1 MARKCSGGPAPG
13 PLPMLGPTCSARE
26 VLKPAPA
33 QLVKARGPVC
43 RLRSWGLGVGPAR
56 AWGGLCRDV
65 GWASVSFLCRGGLC
79 PLEYCYGN
87 LRRSSGSLLGLPVR
101 WGAGR
106 TEPSAPV
113 VWGNQGQGW
122 EGLSGCPSL
131 CPPHPPATPP
141 PILSEPCR
149 AMADGFLGIGCSGK
163 GRQEPAGQARC

>member
-1 MARKCSGGPAPG
+1 MGGRKGALGQADPLARLEEEEQGGPLWPGSAPGDPAPG
-13 PLPMLGPTCSARE
+13 PLPILGPRLQCAGSVE
-26 VLKPAPA
+26 DAPA
-33 QLVKARGPVC
+33 ALVKACGPVC

-79 PLEYCYGN
+79 PLEYCCGH
-87 LRRSSGSLLGLPVR
+87 LRRSSRSLLGLPVR

-113 VWGNQGQGW
+113 VWGNRGQGW

-131 CPPHPPATPP
+131 CPPPRPPHP
-141 PILSEPCR
+141 I
-149 AMADGFLGIGCSGK
+149 
-163 GRQEPAGQARC
+163 